1 MEIVKLGYANGW
13 TQEWRDLYKELK
25 KSKIENTDSVEN
37 IGNCLNEYSFQS
49 VKDNK
54 VVKVVYRVDSSG

>member
-13 TQEWRDLYKELK
+13 AQEWRDLYKELK